1 MELALTLLLVMEFKV
16 VSDDEDDSRVSS
28 RSSGDGIEVPLVLLE
43 EENDDDEGASLVLR
57 VVVVL
62 RVARD

>member
-1 MELALTLLLVMEFKV
+1 MEFKV